1 MMFFLGL
8 TTGIIIA
15 VPLLMLV
22 LKPLEKQGLQVDIRP
37 RTIRT
42 NNKKHKPKM
51 YSDEKAW
58 LKEQEG

>member
-22 LKPLEKQGLQVDIRP
+22 LKPLEKQGLQVDIRQ
-37 RTIRT
+37 RKIRT
-42 NNKKHKPKM
+42 NGKHKPMM
-51 YSDEKAW
+51 YTDKKAIE
-58 LKEQEG
+58 LEQ

>member
-37 RTIRT
+37 RKIRT
-42 NNKKHKPKM
+42 NGKHKPIM
-51 YSDEKAW
+51 YTDKKAIE
-58 LKEQEG
+58 LEQ